1 MSTRFPFASPATP
14 RTKMPVRFGS
24 PDGSKATQSRY
35 TVSFRPSARFSWA
48 VEFPPPTGRRVVKE
62 DDSNP
67 GPRSVEFATY
77 TDAAVQLRA
86 IECHVTYSRERV
98 SKATASPKLI
108 ADQPGGPPASRG
120 AKNVRPPSTD
130 TDTNVCVAL
139 PQASQQPCGNRA
151 GSAYQEIAKVPDED
165 TVEEGADQRRHRAV
179 GVRAVAPRQ
188 VAPPSREVTAATNG
202 PVAFSVARPRT
213 TVSV

>member
-1 MSTRFPFASPATP
+1 M
-14 RTKMPVRFGS
+14 
-24 PDGSKATQSRY
+24 
-35 TVSFRPSARFSWA
+35 
-48 VEFPPPTGRRVVKE
+48 KE
-62 DDSNP
+62 EDSNP
-67 GPRSVEFATY
+67 CPRSVEFATY
-77 TDAAVQLRA
+77 TDAAVQFRA

-139 PQASQQPCGNRA
+139 PQLSQQPCGNRA

-165 TVEEGADQRRHRAV
+165 TVEEGADQRRHGAV
-179 GVRAVAPRQ
+179 GVRAVALPQ

-202 PVAFSVARPRT
+202 PVAFAVARPTT
-213 TVSV
+213 TVSL